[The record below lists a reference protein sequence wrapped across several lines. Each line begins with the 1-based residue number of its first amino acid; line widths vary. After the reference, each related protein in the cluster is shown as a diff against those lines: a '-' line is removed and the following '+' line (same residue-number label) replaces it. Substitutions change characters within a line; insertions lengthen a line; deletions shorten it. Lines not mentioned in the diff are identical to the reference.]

1 MTSSARVPAAGTL
14 DVQSFINAQPLSLY
28 QCRIVLLCFLI
39 VFLDGL
45 DTAAMGFIAPALT
58 QDWGIDRASLGP
70 VMSAALIGMV
80 FGALGSGPLADR
92 FGRKGVLVVAVFL
105 FGLFSLISAYS
116 SNLDQLLV
124 LRLLTGIGLGAAMP
138 NATTLL
144 SEYTPE
150 RLKSLLVTSMFC
162 GFNLGMA
169 AGGFVSAKLIPAYG
183 WHSLLLLGGVL
194 PLLLAAV
201 LLVWLPESARFLVV
215 RNRGADKVK
224 QVLAPIA
231 PAEVVAARDFSVPEQ
246 KTVQSRNVFKVIFAG
261 TYSAGTLLLWLTY
274 FMGLVIVYLLTSW
287 LPTLMRDAGASME
300 QAAFI
305 GALFQ
310 LGGVLS
316 SVAVG
321 WAMDRF
327 NPHKVIGIFY
337 CLAGGVR
344 LFRRPEPGHRDA
356 AGDPGAGRRHVRE
369 RRAVGHAVPGGALL
383 PDPGARHRGVLDAR
397 HRPLR
402 RHPWRLDRCD
412 TAGPGLELR
421 AGADRLDGAR
431 GHRHGGRAGQGPGE
445 SRRRH
450 LTGVS
455 EGAAMH
461 DRGPSASRHRW
472 LGDTRH
478 SVGYPGVKRMN
489 GR

>member
-1 MTSSARVPAAGTL
+1 MTRPASLPVAGTL
-14 DVQSFINAQPLSLY
+14 DVQSFINAQPLSRY
-28 QCRIVLLCFLI
+28 QWRIVLLCFLI

-92 FGRKGVLVVAVFL
+92 FGRKIVLVVAVFL
-105 FGLFSLISAYS
+105 FGLFSLLSAFS
-116 SNLDQLLV
+116 SDIDQLLV
-124 LRLLTGIGLGAAMP
+124 LRLLTGLGLGAAMP

-169 AGGFVSAKLIPAYG
+169 SGGFVSAKMIPAFG

-194 PLLLAAV
+194 PLLLAVV
-201 LLVWLPESARFLVV
+201 LLLWLPESARYLVV
-215 RNRGADKVK
+215 RNRGADRVR

-231 PAEVVAARDFSVPEQ
+231 PAEVAVATDFSVPEQ
-246 KTVQSRNVFKVIFAG
+246 KTVQSRNVLKVVFAG

-287 LPTLMRDAGASME
+287 LPTLMRDSGASME

-310 LGGVLS
+310 FGGVLS
-316 SVAVG
+316 AVGVG
-321 WAMDRF
+321 WAMDKF
-327 NPHKVIGIFY
+327 NPHKVIGVFY
-337 CLAGGVR
+337 LLAGVFAYFVGQSLGQVT
-344 LFRRPEPGHRDA
+344 LLATLVLLAGMCINGAQSAMPSLA
-356 AGDPGAGRRHVRE
+356 ARFYP
-369 RRAVGHAVPGGALL
+369 
-383 PDPGARHRGVLDAR
+383 
-397 HRPLR
+397 
-402 RHPWRLDRCD
+402 
-412 TAGPGLELR
+412 TQ
-421 AGADRLDGAR
+421 
-431 GHRHGGRAGQGPGE
+431 GRA
-445 SRRRH
+445 
-450 LTGVS
+450 TGVS
-455 EGAAMH
+455 WMLGIGRFGAI
-461 DRGPSASRHRW
+461 
-472 LGDTRH
+472 LGAWIGATLLGLGWNFEQVLTALVVPAAIATAAVVIKGLVSHADAT
-478 SVGYPGVKRMN
+478 
-489 GR
+489 

>member
-1 MTSSARVPAAGTL
+1 MTSSAHVPAAGTL

-116 SNLDQLLV
+116 SNLEQLMA

-194 PLLLAAV
+194 PLVLAVV

-224 QVLAPIA
+224 RALAPIA

-246 KTVQSRNVFKVIFAG
+246 KTVQSHNVFKVIFSG

-287 LPTLMRDAGASME
+287 LPTLVRDAGASME

-337 CLAGGVR
+337 CLAGVFAYCVGQSLGTVT
-344 LFRRPEPGHRDA
+344 LLATLVLA
-356 AGDPGAGRRHVRE
+356 AGMCVNGAQS
-369 RRAVGHAVPGGALL
+369 AMPSLA
-383 PDPGARHRGVLDAR
+383 ARFY
-397 HRPLR
+397 P
-402 RHPWRLDRCD
+402 
-412 TAGPGLELR
+412 TQ
-421 AGADRLDGAR
+421 
-431 GHRHGGRAGQGPGE
+431 GRA
-445 SRRRH
+445 
-450 LTGVS
+450 TGVS
-455 EGAAMH
+455 WMLGIGRFGAI
-461 DRGPSASRHRW
+461 
-472 LGDTRH
+472 LGAWIGATLLGLGWNFEQVLTALMVPAAIATAAVLIKGLVSHADAT
-478 SVGYPGVKRMN
+478 
-489 GR
+489 

>member
-1 MTSSARVPAAGTL
+1 MTSSAYVPAAGTL

-28 QCRIVLLCFLI
+28 QYRIVLLCFLI

-105 FGLFSLISAYS
+105 FGLFSLLSAYS
-116 SNLDQLLV
+116 SNLEQLMA

-169 AGGFVSAKLIPAYG
+169 SGGFVSAKLIPAYG

-194 PLLLAAV
+194 PLVLAVV

-224 QVLAPIA
+224 SVLAPIA

-337 CLAGGVR
+337 CLAGIFAYCVGQSLGTVT
-344 LFRRPEPGHRDA
+344 LLATLVLA
-356 AGDPGAGRRHVRE
+356 AGMCVNGAQS
-369 RRAVGHAVPGGALL
+369 AMPSLA
-383 PDPGARHRGVLDAR
+383 ARFY
-397 HRPLR
+397 P
-402 RHPWRLDRCD
+402 
-412 TAGPGLELR
+412 TQ
-421 AGADRLDGAR
+421 
-431 GHRHGGRAGQGPGE
+431 GRA
-445 SRRRH
+445 
-450 LTGVS
+450 TGVS
-455 EGAAMH
+455 WMLGIGRFGAI
-461 DRGPSASRHRW
+461 
-472 LGDTRH
+472 LGAWIGATLLGLGWNFEQVLTALMVPAAIATAAVVIKGLVSHADAT
-478 SVGYPGVKRMN
+478 
-489 GR
+489 

>member
-1 MTSSARVPAAGTL
+1 MTSSAHVPAAGTL

-116 SNLDQLLV
+116 SNLEQLMA

-169 AGGFVSAKLIPAYG
+169 SGGFVSAKLIPAYG

-194 PLLLAAV
+194 PLVLAVV

-224 QVLAPIA
+224 RALAPIA

-246 KTVQSRNVFKVIFAG
+246 KTVQSRNVFRVIFSG

-274 FMGLVIVYLLTSW
+274 FMGLVIVYLLTNW

-337 CLAGGVR
+337 CLAGVFAYCVGQSLGTVT
-344 LFRRPEPGHRDA
+344 LLATLVLA
-356 AGDPGAGRRHVRE
+356 AGMCVNGAQS
-369 RRAVGHAVPGGALL
+369 AMPSLA
-383 PDPGARHRGVLDAR
+383 ARFY
-397 HRPLR
+397 P
-402 RHPWRLDRCD
+402 
-412 TAGPGLELR
+412 TQ
-421 AGADRLDGAR
+421 
-431 GHRHGGRAGQGPGE
+431 GRA
-445 SRRRH
+445 
-450 LTGVS
+450 TGVS
-455 EGAAMH
+455 WMLGIGRFGAI
-461 DRGPSASRHRW
+461 
-472 LGDTRH
+472 LGAWIGATLLGLGWNFEQVLTALMVPAAIATAAVLIKGLVSHADAT
-478 SVGYPGVKRMN
+478 
-489 GR
+489 

>member
-1 MTSSARVPAAGTL
+1 MTRPASLPAAGTL
-14 DVQSFINAQPLSLY
+14 DVQSFINAQPLSRY
-28 QCRIVLLCFLI
+28 QWRIVLLCFLI

-92 FGRKGVLVVAVFL
+92 FGRKIVLVVAVFL
-105 FGLFSLISAYS
+105 FGLFSLLSAFS
-116 SNLDQLLV
+116 SDIDQLLV
-124 LRLLTGIGLGAAMP
+124 LRLLTGLGLGAAMP

-169 AGGFVSAKLIPAYG
+169 SGGFVSAKMIPAFG

-194 PLLLAAV
+194 PLLLAVV
-201 LLVWLPESARFLVV
+201 LLLWLPESARYLVV
-215 RNRGADKVK
+215 RNRGADKVR

-231 PAEVVAARDFSVPEQ
+231 PAEVAVATGFSVPEQ
-246 KTVQSRNVFKVIFAG
+246 KTVQSRNVLKVVFAG

-287 LPTLMRDAGASME
+287 LPTLMRDSGASME

-310 LGGVLS
+310 FGGVLS
-316 SVAVG
+316 AVGVG
-321 WAMDRF
+321 WAMDKF

-337 CLAGGVR
+337 LLAGVFAYFVGQSLGQVT
-344 LFRRPEPGHRDA
+344 LLATLVLLAGMCINGAQSAMPSLA
-356 AGDPGAGRRHVRE
+356 ARFYP
-369 RRAVGHAVPGGALL
+369 
-383 PDPGARHRGVLDAR
+383 
-397 HRPLR
+397 
-402 RHPWRLDRCD
+402 
-412 TAGPGLELR
+412 TQ
-421 AGADRLDGAR
+421 
-431 GHRHGGRAGQGPGE
+431 GRA
-445 SRRRH
+445 
-450 LTGVS
+450 TGVS
-455 EGAAMH
+455 WMLGIGRFGAI
-461 DRGPSASRHRW
+461 
-472 LGDTRH
+472 LGAWIGATLLGLGWNFEQVLTALVVPAAIATAAVVIKGLVSHADAT
-478 SVGYPGVKRMN
+478 
-489 GR
+489 

>member
-1 MTSSARVPAAGTL
+1 MTSSAHVPAAGTL

-105 FGLFSLISAYS
+105 FGLFSLLSAYS
-116 SNLDQLLV
+116 SNLEQLMA

-169 AGGFVSAKLIPAYG
+169 SGGFVSAKLIPAYG

-194 PLLLAAV
+194 PLVLTVV

-215 RNRGADKVK
+215 RNRGADRVK
-224 QVLAPIA
+224 RVLAPIA
-231 PAEVVAARDFSVPEQ
+231 PAEVVTASAFSVPEQ
-246 KTVQSRNVFKVIFAG
+246 KTVQSRNVFKVIFSG

-337 CLAGGVR
+337 CLAGVFAYFVGQSLGTVT
-344 LFRRPEPGHRDA
+344 LLATLVLA
-356 AGDPGAGRRHVRE
+356 AGMCVNGAQS
-369 RRAVGHAVPGGALL
+369 AMPSLA
-383 PDPGARHRGVLDAR
+383 ARFY
-397 HRPLR
+397 P
-402 RHPWRLDRCD
+402 
-412 TAGPGLELR
+412 TQ
-421 AGADRLDGAR
+421 
-431 GHRHGGRAGQGPGE
+431 GRA
-445 SRRRH
+445 
-450 LTGVS
+450 TGVS
-455 EGAAMH
+455 WMLGIGRFGAI
-461 DRGPSASRHRW
+461 
-472 LGDTRH
+472 LGAWIGATLLGLGWNFEQ
-478 SVGYPGVKRMN
+478 VLTALMVPAAIATAAVLVK
-489 GR
+489 GLVSHADAT

>member
-1 MTSSARVPAAGTL
+1 MTSSAHVPAAGTL

-116 SNLDQLLV
+116 SNLEQLMA

-169 AGGFVSAKLIPAYG
+169 SGGFVSAKLIPAYG

-194 PLLLAAV
+194 PLLLTAV

-224 QVLAPIA
+224 RVLAPIA

-246 KTVQSRNVFKVIFAG
+246 KTVQSRNVFKVIFSG
-261 TYSAGTLLLWLTY
+261 TYSSGTLLLWLTY

-327 NPHKVIGIFY
+327 NPHKVIGLFY
-337 CLAGGVR
+337 CLAGVFAYCVGQSLGTVT
-344 LFRRPEPGHRDA
+344 LLATLVLA
-356 AGDPGAGRRHVRE
+356 AGMCVNGAQS
-369 RRAVGHAVPGGALL
+369 AMPSLA
-383 PDPGARHRGVLDAR
+383 ARFY
-397 HRPLR
+397 P
-402 RHPWRLDRCD
+402 
-412 TAGPGLELR
+412 TQ
-421 AGADRLDGAR
+421 
-431 GHRHGGRAGQGPGE
+431 GRA
-445 SRRRH
+445 
-450 LTGVS
+450 TGVS
-455 EGAAMH
+455 WMLGIGRFGAI
-461 DRGPSASRHRW
+461 
-472 LGDTRH
+472 LGAWIGATLLGLGWNFEQVLTALIVPAAIATAAVLIKGLVSHADAT
-478 SVGYPGVKRMN
+478 
-489 GR
+489 